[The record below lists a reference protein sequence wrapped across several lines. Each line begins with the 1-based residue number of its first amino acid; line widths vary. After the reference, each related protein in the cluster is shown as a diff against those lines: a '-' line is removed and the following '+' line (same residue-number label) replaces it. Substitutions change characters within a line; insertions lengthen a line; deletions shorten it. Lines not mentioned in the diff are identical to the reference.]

1 MRRRGEGEMRAQ
13 PIEIVSEAGAL
24 PGELV
29 SSPEASG
36 LVIFAH
42 GSGSGARSPRN
53 RYVAQTIQS
62 QGLATMLFDL
72 LTDAEQ
78 DIVSKRFNIGL
89 LTQRLLAAITWA
101 GREPAVSRLPIGLF
115 GASTGAAAAL
125 RAAAILD
132 GLIHG
137 VVSRGGRTD
146 LTGESISEIVAPTLL
161 IVGAL
166 DEEVLALNR
175 ETFAALTCEK
185 RLAVVPGATHLFEE
199 EGTLREVATLASVW
213 FKTHLRGAVGQQPTG
228 APLV

>member
-1 MRRRGEGEMRAQ
+1 MMRAR
-13 PIEIVSEAGAL
+13 PIEVPLGNGSL

-29 SSPEASG
+29 SGPDARG
-36 LVIFAH
+36 IVIFAH

-62 QGLATMLFDL
+62 QGLATLLFDL
-72 LTDAEQ
+72 LTDSEQ
-78 DIVSKRFNIGL
+78 DIVSKRFDIGL
-89 LTQRLLAAITWA
+89 LTQRLLTAITWV
-101 GREPAVSRLPIGLF
+101 GREPSVAHLPVGLF

-125 RAAAILD
+125 RAAATLN
-132 GLIHG
+132 GLIHA

-146 LTGESISEIVAPTLL
+146 LTGEGLSEIVSPTLL

-166 DEEVLALNR
+166 DEEVLTLNR
-175 ETFAALTCEK
+175 ETFAQLSCEK

-199 EGTLREVATLASVW
+199 EGALREVATLAAVW
-213 FKTHLRGAVGQQPTG
+213 FKTHLRQGLEHRATG